1 MAHALDRLIFTALTV
16 IFAFAVARNVTGNL
30 ILSMLIAAVAPYP
43 AHLLLHLTQERFRRS
58 SFSIHRK
65 RRRLAAQTVR
75 CWSVERDA
83 SCRTDILSLLRAAYP
98 AVADALCFAEDA
110 TKDSIPLHLFLTLKP
125 VGEDAVADVLCRLRE
140 ESRARAVLAATAE
153 FTPEARALT
162 LLPSMPTVALIDGP
176 MLAALLVKN
185 SKVVRS
191 RALPTI
197 RAPKPMPSRA
207 RALRMLPAALFLLG
221 MYLAFGL
228 TLYLP
233 AGLALIWCILM
244 LLKRRPTPHALFP

>member
-16 IFAFAVARNVTGNL
+16 ITAFAVARNATGNL
-30 ILSMLIAAVAPYP
+30 LLSMLIAAVAPYP
-43 AHLLLHLTQERFRRS
+43 AHLLLRLAQERFQRS

-75 CWSVERDA
+75 CWSVERNA

-98 AVADALCFAEDA
+98 AVADSLCFAENA
-110 TKDSIPLHLFLTLKP
+110 TKDSIPLHLILTLKP
-125 VGEDAVADVLCRLRE
+125 VGEDAMADLLCRLRE
-140 ESRARAVLAATAE
+140 ENRERAVLATTAE

-162 LLPSMPTVALIDGP
+162 LLPSMPTLALIDGP
-176 MLAALLVKN
+176 MLATLLVRHP
-185 SKVVRS
+185 KVVRF

-197 RAPKPMPSRA
+197 RAPKPKLSRA
-207 RALRMLPAALFLLG
+207 RALRMIPAALFLLG
-221 MYLAFGL
+221 MYLVFGL
-228 TLYLP
+228 PLYLP
-233 AGLALIWCILM
+233 AGLALTWCILM